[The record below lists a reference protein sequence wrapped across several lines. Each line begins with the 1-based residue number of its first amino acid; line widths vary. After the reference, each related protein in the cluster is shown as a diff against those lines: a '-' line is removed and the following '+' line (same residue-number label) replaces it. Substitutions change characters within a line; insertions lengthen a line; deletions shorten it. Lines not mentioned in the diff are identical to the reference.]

1 MSITPETRMSCNVLV
16 IEDSDA
22 DYEGIM
28 RATREEGISARFLR
42 CRDGDA
48 AVEFLFG
55 PVNEGEQRHD
65 LMPSI
70 IVIDLNLP
78 GTSGDE
84 VLQAIKADNDLQAI
98 PVIVFTS
105 SSNIDDVRRAYRHG
119 ANCYIVKPETMPCF
133 KDIVTRMLRFWL
145 DTSSLS

>member
-55 PVNEGEQRHD
+55 PVNEGEERHD

-84 VLQAIKADNDLQAI
+84 VLQAI

-105 SSNIDDVRRAYRHG
+105 SSNIDDVRCAYRHG
-119 ANCYIVKPETMPCF
+119 ANCYIVKPETMPYF

-145 DTSSLS
+145 DTSSLP